1 MRSNSRILLTHP
13 SMETLREGV
22 VVEAGEQDTQTTEY
36 IYNLDHHNMVDYKV
50 FKISKLYNK
59 LSSITYTLVFQWK
72 LLQ

>member
-1 MRSNSRILLTHP
+1 MRSNSRILLTQGP

-50 FKISKLYNK
+50 FKISKFYFGIK
-59 LSSITYTLVFQWK
+59 LCSVINC
-72 LLQ
+72 LL

>member
-1 MRSNSRILLTHP
+1 
-13 SMETLREGV
+13 METLREGV

-36 IYNLDHHNMVDYKV
+36 IYNLDHHSMVDYKV
-50 FKISKLYNK
+50 FVISKFYFGIIETLFSNK